1 MGFEYQ
7 TEPGRG
13 TRITY
18 NDDDINRIFKT
29 KAALKIDVQ
38 NEIEKLK
45 ELKLQ
50 TESEYERARDIR
62 DSITDWDSDEAY
74 QADDACNDLWSK
86 IDTLEDLIDSLED
99 LNNVL

>member
-7 TEPGRG
+7 TQPGRG
-13 TRITY
+13 TRVTY
-18 NDDDINRIFKT
+18 NDDEINHIYKT

-45 ELKLQ
+45 ELKQ
-50 TESEYERARDIR
+50 KIEAEYEKARDIR

-86 IDTLEDLIDSLED
+86 IDVLDDLIDSLED
-99 LNNVL
+99 LNIIL

>member
-13 TRITY
+13 TRVTY
-18 NDDDINRIFKT
+18 NDENIDRIY
-29 KAALKIDVQ
+29 KAKASLKIDVQ
-38 NEIEKLK
+38 TEIEKLK
-45 ELKLQ
+45 ELKQQ
-50 TESEYERARDIR
+50 TEEEYEKARDIR

-74 QADDACNDLWSK
+74 QAEDACSDLWSK

>member
-13 TRITY
+13 TRVTY

-45 ELKLQ
+45 ELKSQ

-74 QADDACNDLWSK
+74 QAEDACNDLWSK
-86 IDTLEDLIDSLED
+86 IDTLEDLIDSLEELD
-99 LNNVL
+99 NIL

>member
-45 ELKLQ
+45 ELKQ
-50 TESEYERARDIR
+50 QIEAEHEKARDIR
-62 DSITDWDSDEAY
+62 DSIVDWDSDEAY
-74 QADDACNDLWSK
+74 QAEDACSDLWSK
-86 IDTLEDLIDSLED
+86 IDVLDDLIDSLEELD
-99 LNNVL
+99 NTL